1 MNYNDV
7 LRSVRFALDLP
18 ETKVVDLLAL
28 AGHATDRAAVAAYL
42 KKDDEAGYVECDA
55 ALLDHFLDGLIIER
69 RGPRD
74 DGAVVPAPSQ
84 LSNNHVLKKLR
95 IAFELKEEDVLDI
108 LHSVQFR
115 ISKGELNALFR
126 APGHKNYRPC
136 GDQFM
141 RNFLRGLALRYR
153 R

>member
-18 ETKVVDLLAL
+18 ETRVVELLAL
-28 AGHATDRAAVAAYL
+28 AGHAADRAAVVTYL
-42 KKDDEAGYVECDA
+42 KKEDEAGYVECDA

-74 DGAVVPAPSQ
+74 DGALLHAPSQ
-84 LSNNHVLKKLR
+84 LSNNHILKKLR
-95 IAFELKEEDVLDI
+95 IAFELKEDDVLAI

-115 ISKGELNALFR
+115 ITKSELNALFR